1 MQQEDNGSREHTMA
15 NHVDVIT
22 LAVSDLHRSLDFYR
36 QLGFESPGIIG
47 SEFEGDDDQP
57 AGAVVMFELRGGLTL
72 ALYPRSELAKDS
84 HLADRTEP
92 GPGEFS
98 LGHLVSTRGE
108 VDEILR
114 LAEDAGATT
123 TGPPHDRPWGI
134 YSGYFQDPDGHL
146 WEVIWNPG
154 ASSDA

>member
-1 MQQEDNGSREHTMA
+1 MA
-15 NHVDVIT
+15 SHVDVIT

-36 QLGFESPGIIG
+36 RLGFDSPGIIG
-47 SEFEGDDDQP
+47 TEFEGSDDQP

-84 HLADRTEP
+84 HLSAQTEP
-92 GPGEFS
+92 RPGDFS
-98 LGHLVSTRGE
+98 IGHLVSTRRE
-108 VDEILR
+108 VDDILR
-114 LAEDAGATT
+114 LAEDAGGTT

-154 ASSDA
+154 AASDD